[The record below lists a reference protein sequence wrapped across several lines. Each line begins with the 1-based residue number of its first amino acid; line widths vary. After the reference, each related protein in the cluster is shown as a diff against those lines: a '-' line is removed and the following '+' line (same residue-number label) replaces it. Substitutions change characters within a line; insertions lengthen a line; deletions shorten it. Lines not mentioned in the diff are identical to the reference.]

1 MTDPESCLSLQLEA
15 MHNSFLDQQ
24 EHDIELMKRLEGRPL
39 PVDDDVED
47 ALNDYYGPTRLDALA
62 YHQYSAVWPV
72 KKRILDKNLMEEH
85 PLEVDLWSAV
95 VDGNASMAR
104 DLIQAGANCTFG
116 DPFTGNWTAMHY
128 AASAG
133 YSACVK
139 QVVKGGGDVNA
150 VAPLTG
156 LTPLHEAARGGHVGA
171 VRRLIHYGANPNVR
185 CKAGLLPLE
194 YAYAGSVMMP
204 DGRVR
209 PRDSIF
215 QVSLELGVEG
225 LMD

>member
-1 MTDPESCLSLQLEA
+1 MCKEYRDEQ
-15 MHNSFLDQQ
+15 DQ
-24 EHDIELMKRLEGRPL
+24 DDELMKRLEGKPL
-39 PVDDDVED
+39 PIDEDLED
-47 ALNDYYGPTRLDALA
+47 ALNEHYGPTRLDALA

-72 KKRILDKNLMEEH
+72 KKRILDKKLMEEH

-95 VDGNASMAR
+95 VEGNATLAQE
-104 DLIQAGANCTFG
+104 LIKAGANCTFG

-156 LTPLHEAARGGHVGA
+156 LTPLHEAAKGGHVGA
-171 VRRLIHYGANPNVR
+171 VRRLIHYGADANAR
-185 CKAGLLPLE
+185 CKAGVLPLE
-194 YAYAGSVMMP
+194 YAYAASAMMP
-204 DGRVR
+204 EGKVR
-209 PRDSIF
+209 SQDSVIEVSPVHLFDPRDPSR
-215 QVSLELGVEG
+215 
-225 LMD
+225 